1 MISFREQLHPKW
13 RELLKDSLVLL
24 DKIEED
30 LREAPFLPDH
40 SRVLKCLENDP
51 DLSKVLIL
59 GQDPYPNEIDAM
71 GLAFSTAREDGKVPA
86 SLKNIFTELASDLS
100 VDPPLTGDLS
110 PWQSQGVVLLNR
122 SLTCKVG
129 ESDSHRDIGWRDF
142 TDNVVRVLADIG
154 VVAIL
159 WGKSAQEVADFFPEQ
174 YRIESAHPS
183 PLSAY
188 RGFFGSKPFSRANT
202 ALIAKGKSPV
212 DWKL

>member
-1 MISFREQLHPKW
+1 
-13 RELLKDSLVLL
+13 
-24 DKIEED
+24 
-30 LREAPFLPDH
+30 
-40 SRVLKCLENDP
+40 
-51 DLSKVLIL
+51 
-59 GQDPYPNEIDAM
+59 
-71 GLAFSTAREDGKVPA
+71 
-86 SLKNIFTELASDLS
+86 
-100 VDPPLTGDLS
+100 
-110 PWQSQGVVLLNR
+110 VVLLNR